1 MEEQNKDIIPEG
13 QTQNET
19 PQEDQPVVENSIYTT
34 PDVYQSQTSQDVY
47 KASATEEDYQSM
59 LGVFSGGQLG
69 NAAEEQTAPQADN
82 VVYDNN
88 QYQYGNN
95 TYGNNADGVN
105 QYQYGSNQYGS
116 NQYGNNQYVNSADG
130 TNQYQYGNNQ
140 AGSNTDEAN
149 QYQYG
154 NNQAGSNTDEANQ
167 YQYGNNQ
174 YVNNADG
181 TNQYQYGSSQYGNNQ
196 YVNSA
201 DGTNQYQYGS
211 NQYVNNQAG
220 NNADGTN
227 QYQCGSS
234 QYGNNQ
240 YVNNAEGANQYQYGS
255 NQYVNNQAG
264 NQYQYG
270 NNQTG
275 NQYLYGNT
283 QTGNQYQYGN
293 NQTGNPYQYGNQY
306 GYNPNGY
313 NPYSPYATPPKKK
326 SNGVIIGVVIAG
338 VFIFLIAL
346 LAIVY
351 NAFKSIYDTAST
363 TADDYSLTS
372 GFIGGGADDDRS
384 STSGR
389 DSRDDDDNDYKD
401 DDYDSD
407 YDDDEYYEFHDDLKN
422 NLSYSIEW
430 DYFEYELDDE
440 DVSIYVDYPVIVG
453 DDVPNLDKLNA
464 RIEREAT
471 SFQDYYEDMYSKY
484 MDEDGNSYFY
494 VNATGY
500 VTYMSE
506 SVLSIAF
513 QEETQSNYFGAVY
526 VYCINIDMN
535 SGVIMENTD
544 ILEVDDDFSVDFR
557 KRSEKQNGVSDSL
570 DSMSD
575 QEITKLLKSED
586 NLIIFYTPQG
596 MEIGVNYGDGYGWI
610 TVTYHDYKKYLK
622 VF

>member
-1 MEEQNKDIIPEG
+1 MEEQNKDIIPEE
-13 QTQNET
+13 QIQNET
-19 PQEDQPVVENSIYTT
+19 PQEDQPVVENAIYTT

-47 KASATEEDYQSM
+47 KASDTEEDYQSM

-69 NAAEEQTAPQADN
+69 SVAEEQTASQADN
-82 VVYDNN
+82 GVYDNN

-95 TYGNNADGVN
+95 TYGNTQAD
-105 QYQYGSNQYGS
+105 
-116 NQYGNNQYVNSADG
+116 
-130 TNQYQYGNNQ
+130 
-140 AGSNTDEAN
+140 
-149 QYQYG
+149 
-154 NNQAGSNTDEANQ
+154 ANQ

-174 YVNNADG
+174 YVSNAD
-181 TNQYQYGSSQYGNNQ
+181 
-196 YVNSA
+196 
-201 DGTNQYQYGS
+201 
-211 NQYVNNQAG
+211 
-220 NNADGTN
+220 
-227 QYQCGSS
+227 
-234 QYGNNQ
+234 
-240 YVNNAEGANQYQYGS
+240 GANQYQYVNNQYGS
-255 NQYVNNQAG
+255 NAGGSQYQYGNNQAG

-270 NNQTG
+270 NNQYA
-275 NQYLYGNT
+275 NNAA
-283 QTGNQYQYGN
+283 GNQYQYGN
-293 NQTGNPYQYGNQY
+293 NQAGNQYQYGNAQAGNQYQYGNNQYQYGNQY

-326 SNGVIIGVVIAG
+326 SNGVVIGAIIAAVI
-338 VFIFLIAL
+338 IFLIAL

-351 NAFKSIYDTAST
+351 NAFKSIYDNVST
-363 TADDYSLTS
+363 TSGNYRMTS
-372 GFIGGGADDDRS
+372 DLDDDNDTDRS
-384 STSGR
+384 GTS
-389 DSRDDDDNDYKD
+389 DKDSHSRDDDDDDYKDD

-407 YDDDEYYEFHDDLKN
+407 YDDDEYYEFHDDLKD

-440 DVSIYVDYPVIVG
+440 DVAIYVDYPVIVG

-471 SFQDYYEDMYSKY
+471 SFQDYYEDSYSKY

-494 VNATGY
+494 VNATAY

-513 QEETQSNYFGAVY
+513 QEETRSNYFDAVY

-544 ILEVDDDFSVDFR
+544 IIEVDDDFSVDFR

-570 DSMSD
+570 NSMSD

-610 TVTYHDYKKYLK
+610 TVTYSDYKKYLK

>member
-1 MEEQNKDIIPEG
+1 MEEQNKDIIPEE
-13 QTQNET
+13 QIQNET
-19 PQEDQPVVENSIYTT
+19 PQEDQPVVENAIYTT

-47 KASATEEDYQSM
+47 KTSATEEDYQSM

-69 NAAEEQTAPQADN
+69 NAAEEQTVPQADN
-82 VVYDNN
+82 GVYDNNQYQYGNTQNGNSSDGMNQDQYGSNADSVN

-95 TYGNNADGVN
+95 TYGNSAEGSN
-105 QYQYGSNQYGS
+105 QYQYGSNADSVNQYPYGNNTYGNNAEGTNQYQYGNNQYVNNTDGANQYQYGNNQYVSNQAGNNADNVNQYQYSNNQYGS
-116 NQYGNNQYVNSADG
+116 NQYGNNQAGNNVDG
-130 TNQYQYGNNQ
+130 T
-140 AGSNTDEAN
+140 
-149 QYQYG
+149 
-154 NNQAGSNTDEANQ
+154 NQ

-174 YVNNADG
+174 YVNNAAG
-181 TNQYQYGSSQYGNNQ
+181 NQYQYG
-196 YVNSA
+196 
-201 DGTNQYQYGS
+201 
-211 NQYVNNQAG
+211 
-220 NNADGTN
+220 
-227 QYQCGSS
+227 
-234 QYGNNQ
+234 
-240 YVNNAEGANQYQYGS
+240 
-255 NQYVNNQAG
+255 NNQAG

-270 NNQTG
+270 NNQA
-275 NQYLYGNT
+275 
-283 QTGNQYQYGN
+283 GNQYQYGN
-293 NQTGNPYQYGNQY
+293 NQAGNPYQYGNQY

-326 SNGVIIGVVIAG
+326 SNGVVIGAVIAG

-346 LAIVY
+346 LAIIY

-363 TADDYSLTS
+363 TSDDYSLTS
-372 GFIGGGADDDRS
+372 GFIGGGDDDDRS
-384 STSGR
+384 STGGR
-389 DSRDDDDNDYKD
+389 DSHSRDDDDNDYKD
-401 DDYDSD
+401 DDDYDND
-407 YDDDEYYEFHDDLKN
+407 YDDDEYYEFHDDLKD

-440 DVSIYVDYPVIVG
+440 DVAIYVDYPVIVG

-471 SFQDYYEDMYSKY
+471 SFQDYYEDSYSKY

-494 VNATGY
+494 VNATAY

-535 SGVIMENTD
+535 TGVIMENTD
-544 ILEVDDDFSVDFR
+544 IIEVDDDFSVDFR

-570 DSMSD
+570 NSMSD

-610 TVTYHDYKKYLK
+610 TVTYSDYKKYLK

>member
-13 QTQNET
+13 QNQGDTQ
-19 PQEDQPVVENSIYTT
+19 QEDQSVVENSIYTT
-34 PDVYQSQTSQDVY
+34 PDVYQTQTAQDVY
-47 KASATEEDYQSM
+47 KASDTEEDYQSM

-69 NAAEEQTAPQADN
+69 NAAEENAPQADASQ
-82 VVYDNN
+82 YGDNQTVN
-88 QYQYGNN
+88 QYQYENTQDGNN
-95 TYGNNADGVN
+95 TYGNNADG
-105 QYQYGSNQYGS
+105 
-116 NQYGNNQYVNSADG
+116 
-130 TNQYQYGNNQ
+130 
-140 AGSNTDEAN
+140 
-149 QYQYG
+149 
-154 NNQAGSNTDEANQ
+154 ANQ

-174 YVNNADG
+174 Y
-181 TNQYQYGSSQYGNNQ
+181 GN
-196 YVNSA
+196 
-201 DGTNQYQYGS
+201 

-220 NNADGTN
+220 NNAVGD
-227 QYQCGSS
+227 
-234 QYGNNQ
+234 
-240 YVNNAEGANQYQYGS
+240 NQYQYGS
-255 NQYVNNQAG
+255 NQSVNNQAENNTGGENQYQYGNNQYGSSAGETNQYQYGNNQYGNNTAGTNQYQYGNNQYGNNAGGENRYQYGNNQYGNNAGGTNQYQYGNNQYGNNAGG

-270 NNQTG
+270 NNQAG
-275 NQYLYGNT
+275 
-283 QTGNQYQYGN
+283 GNQYQYGN
-293 NQTGNPYQYGNQY
+293 NQAGNQYQYGNQY

-326 SNGVIIGVVIAG
+326 SNGVIIGVVIAIA
-338 VFIFLIAL
+338 VIFLIAL

-351 NAFKSIYDTAST
+351 NGFKSIYSAAST
-363 TADDYSLTS
+363 ANEDYSLTS
-372 GFIGGGADDDRS
+372 GFIGGDDSDRN
-384 STSGR
+384 STGGR
-389 DSRDDDDNDYKD
+389 DSHSRDDNDNDYKD
-401 DDYDSD
+401 DDDYHSD
-407 YDDDEYYEFHDDLKN
+407 YDDDEYYEFHDDIKD

-430 DYFEYELDDE
+430 DYFEYELDDK

-471 SFQDYYEDMYSKY
+471 SFQDYYEDSYSKY
-484 MDEDGNSYFY
+484 MDENENSYFY

-526 VYCINIDMN
+526 LYSINIDMN
-535 SGVIMENTD
+535 TGVIMENTD
-544 ILEVDDDFSVDFR
+544 IIEVDDDFSVDFR

-570 DSMSD
+570 NSMSD
-575 QEITKLLKSED
+575 QEITKLLKSAD

-610 TVTYHDYKKYLK
+610 TVTYSDYKKYLK